1 MKNTLLVTLFAV
13 MIVLSAINAYAGC
26 GGCGSGYSKD
36 QKAKDSEVINSECP
50 VMGGEVSKDTSYTA
64 KYKGQKIGFC
74 CASCVDEFKAD
85 PEKYNKVQL

>member
-74 CASCVDEFKAD
+74 CASCVDEFKRA
-85 PEKYNKVQL
+85 PEKYNKIQL